1 MNTPY
6 RSSAI
11 EVAERD
17 EREGYERASIR
28 FPWSISW
35 GAVIA
40 GFFLA
45 LVVYLFLT
53 VLGTAIGASAVDPVG
68 DKNPLS
74 GAGTGVGIWLAITTL
89 VSLFAGAFVSG
100 RTAPRQG
107 ALHGLLTWS
116 VVTVATTWLLASFA
130 SSVTG
135 AAANVV
141 GGGLSM
147 VGRGV
152 AAAAPGLASGV
163 QGQLQ
168 QSGLDFNWT
177 GLQDQLNG
185 LLRDSGKAALQ
196 PSQLKATA
204 QGAASDATQTA
215 QQAGTRPQNG
225 SDDLSQWFSRVKDK
239 AQPALDAADKDAL
252 VNIVAARTGKS
263 NDEAQK
269 VVDNYA
275 QSYDAAL
282 AKYRELKAQAEQQ
295 AREAAA
301 SAARGVSKAA
311 WGSVVI
317 LLIGAAVAAAAGW
330 LGVRSRA
337 AAR

>member
-6 RSSAI
+6 PSNRSSDIDRA
-11 EVAERD
+11 EHAERVSF
-17 EREGYERASIR
+17 RL
-28 FPWSISW
+28 PWSISW

-74 GAGTGVGIWLAITTL
+74 GAGTGVGIWLAVTTL
-89 VSLFAGAFVSG
+89 ISIFVGAFVSG

-107 ALHGLLTWS
+107 VLHGLLTWS

-152 AAAAPGLASGV
+152 AAAAPDLASGV
-163 QGQLQ
+163 KGQLQ
-168 QSGLDFNWT
+168 QSGIDFNWT

-185 LLRDSGKAALQ
+185 LLRDSGKTALQ
-196 PSQLKATA
+196 LSQLKATA
-204 QGAASDATQTA
+204 QSAASDATQTA
-215 QQAGTRPQNG
+215 QQAGTTPQNG
-225 SDDLSQWFSRVKDK
+225 SDDLSQWFARVKAK

-263 NDEAQK
+263 HEEAQAI
-269 VVDNYA
+269 VDNYA
-275 QSYDAAL
+275 QTYDAAL
-282 AKYRELKAQAEQQ
+282 AKYQQLKVQAEQQ

-317 LLIGAAVAAAAGW
+317 LLIGAVVAGVAGW
-330 LGVRSRA
+330 LGLRSRPA
-337 AAR
+337 VL